1 MNRTAWI
8 LTGLFVVLVVTIIF
22 LVGRNDETGS
32 STTTTTSVGT
42 TTTTQDGDTSTTSR
56 ATTTSTS
63 SATTTTVPTPT
74 TTTTPPTT
82 TTSVAVA
89 GNWAT
94 TPMVAAGFGALGWW
108 DGANWVQVDEGT
120 TLPVAGGE
128 DYQVALIGLEAI
140 VAAGAPTT
148 LCEPVNNPGVVFENE
163 QVLGD
168 WPGPV
173 GVGITAPWLIVPHL
187 VEQIEDDGTYSAFA
201 AELLAERGL
210 DVPEPAM
217 KQIVQVDLEGDGVN
231 EVLVVAED
239 VSEGL
244 VAQDGDYSIAF
255 VRRTVSGDVQTDIL
269 GESVIVTADGPF
281 MNSYS
286 VGAVADLNGDA
297 RMEIVLTA
305 AYYEGVGVEVW
316 EFVDGGPAL
325 RISSGCG
332 A

>member
-8 LTGLFVVLVVTIIF
+8 LTGLFVVGVVTVIF
-22 LVGRNDETGS
+22 LVGGGDETDS
-32 STTTTTSVGT
+32 STTTTTVGT
-42 TTTTQDGDTSTTSR
+42 TTTTVGGDTSTT
-56 ATTTSTS
+56 AG
-63 SATTTTVPTPT
+63 ATTTTTSVAATTTLPA

-82 TTSVAVA
+82 TTSAAVA
-89 GNWAT
+89 GNWAA
-94 TPMVAAGFGALGWW
+94 TPIVAAGFGALGWW
-108 DGANWVQVDEGT
+108 DGANWVQVEPAT
-120 TLPVAGGE
+120 ALPVAGGE

-140 VAAGAPTT
+140 IVGGPPAT
-148 LCEPVNNPGVVFENE
+148 LCEPLNNPGVVFENE

-168 WPGPV
+168 WPGPL
-173 GVGITAPWLIVPHL
+173 GVGISAPWGIVPHL

-244 VAQDGDYSIAF
+244 FAQDGDYSIAF
-255 VRRTVSGDVQTDIL
+255 VRRSVGGEVQTDIL
-269 GESVIVTADGPF
+269 GESVIVTADNPVVD
-281 MNSYS
+281 SYS
-286 VGAVADLNGDA
+286 YGAVADLNGDA
-297 RMEIVLTA
+297 RMEIVLTT
-305 AYYEGVGVEVW
+305 AYYEGIFVEAW
-316 EFVDGGPAL
+316 EYGDGGPVA
-325 RISSGCG
+325 RISSSCG

>member
-8 LTGLFVVLVVTIIF
+8 LTGLFVVLVVAIIF
-22 LVGRNDETGS
+22 LAGRDDETDS
-32 STTTTTSVGT
+32 STTTTSVST
-42 TTTTQDGDTSTTSR
+42 TTTTLDGNTSTTSVV
-56 ATTTSTS
+56 TTTSTS
-63 SATTTTVPTPT
+63 IATTTTLAPT

-140 VAAGAPTT
+140 VAAGAPTI

-163 QVLGD
+163 QALGD

-210 DVPEPAM
+210 DVPDPAM
-217 KQIVQVDLEGDGVN
+217 KQIVQVDIEGDGVN

-244 VAQDGDYSIAF
+244 VAQNGDYSIAF

-297 RMEIVLTA
+297 RMEIVLTT
-305 AYYEGVGVEVW
+305 AYYEGIGVEVW
-316 EFVDGGPAL
+316 EYGDGGPAL

>member
-8 LTGLFVVLVVTIIF
+8 LTGLFVVGVVTVIF
-22 LVGRNDETGS
+22 LVGRGDETDS
-32 STTTTTSVGT
+32 STTTTTVGT
-42 TTTTQDGDTSTTSR
+42 TTTTVDGDTTTT
-56 ATTTSTS
+56 AGITTTSTS
-63 SATTTTVPTPT
+63 VATTMTLPATITTA
-74 TTTTPPTT
+74 PTT
-82 TTSVAVA
+82 TTSAAVA
-89 GNWAT
+89 GNWAA

-108 DGANWVQVDEGT
+108 DGANWVQVEPAT
-120 TLPVAGGE
+120 ALPVAGGE
-128 DYQVALIGLEAI
+128 DYQVALMGLDAI
-140 VAAGAPTT
+140 VAGGPPAT

-210 DVPEPAM
+210 DVPDPAM

-244 VAQDGDYSIAF
+244 VAQDSDYSIAF
-255 VRRTVSGDVQTDIL
+255 VRRTVGGDVQTDIL

-286 VGAVADLNGDA
+286 VGAVADLNGNA

-305 AYYEGVGVEVW
+305 AYYEGIGVEVW
-316 EFVDGGPAL
+316 EYGDGGRPAL